1 MRKLNFIVVFILLLT
16 SRNYSQLQQAFAI
29 SQFPYLIHDVGAAYV
44 NIASFNWRMIQ
55 NNTNSAF
62 NWNSLDQAIQGY
74 QSKGID
80 IYFTI
85 QCVSPVRANQT
96 PCAIAFSNSKG
107 IYQSWFPED
116 TVKWKN
122 FISALVDRYDG
133 NGNNDMPGLLRPI
146 NHWHIE
152 QEWERIW
159 CSQYS
164 DTSLA
169 FVHEFT
175 RYVNMTYNEIKKQQL
190 NSKISFAGIDTR
202 HDMEVYYDGY
212 YSNQGNFCISSNC
225 ATHDEITH
233 AQLASNDNFLKNYR
247 NVLYLMQNA
256 KFDELDIHQYGRW
269 ETIPDI
275 VRWVKDHVLLGNRV
289 IIFLEGGGP
298 FCKACEPIY
307 HSASDT
313 TGYLPPELVRDN
325 SSYVVYYFITG
336 IANGIKRLHWH
347 LGPEYSVW
355 GATWGDLDL
364 LSKNYAKK
372 PSYYIYRFLAN
383 LMKSSDAD
391 TVFRVSTS
399 KSSLYYY
406 RINPLGTS
414 VVWSTQQKDS
424 LTISGSGELF
434 LTHIPTVMGD
444 SLIRVD
450 TLNLQS
456 NTKIILSERVP
467 VFLSGNNF
475 IISNIESENEII
487 PAQYKLYQNYPNPF
501 NPSTTIRFS
510 LPNRSH
516 ITLKIFDVLG
526 REVTTLVD
534 RELSAGEHSVVF
546 DFSNLSSGVYIYR
559 LQAARFVQQKKM
571 AVIR

>member
-1 MRKLNFIVVFILLLT
+1 
-16 SRNYSQLQQAFAI
+16 
-29 SQFPYLIHDVGAAYV
+29 
-44 NIASFNWRMIQ
+44 
-55 NNTNSAF
+55 
-62 NWNSLDQAIQGY
+62 
-74 QSKGID
+74 
-80 IYFTI
+80 
-85 QCVSPVRANQT
+85 
-96 PCAIAFSNSKG
+96 
-107 IYQSWFPED
+107 
-116 TVKWKN
+116 
-122 FISALVDRYDG
+122 
-133 NGNNDMPGLLRPI
+133 
-146 NHWHIE
+146 
-152 QEWERIW
+152 
-159 CSQYS
+159 
-164 DTSLA
+164 
-169 FVHEFT
+169 
-175 RYVNMTYNEIKKQQL
+175 
-190 NSKISFAGIDTR
+190 
-202 HDMEVYYDGY
+202 
-212 YSNQGNFCISSNC
+212 
-225 ATHDEITH
+225 
-233 AQLASNDNFLKNYR
+233 
-247 NVLYLMQNA
+247 MQNA

-275 VRWVKDHVLLGNRV
+275 VRWIKDHISLGNRV

-364 LSKNYAKK
+364 LSKNGAKK
-372 PSYYIYRFLAN
+372 PSYYTYRFLAN
-383 LMKSSDAD
+383 LMKRSDAD

-406 RINPLGTS
+406 RINTLGTS

-424 LTISGSGELF
+424 LTISGSGKLF
-434 LTHIPTVMGD
+434 LTHIPTVMRD

-475 IISNIESENEII
+475 IISSIESENEII

-501 NPSTTIRFS
+501 NPTTTIRFS
-510 LPNRSH
+510 LSQRTYT
-516 ITLKIFDVLG
+516 TLKIFDVLG
-526 REVTTLVD
+526 REVATLVD
-534 RELSAGEHSVVF
+534 GELSPGEHSVAF
-546 DFSNLSSGVYIYR
+546 DAKGLSSGIYFYR
-559 LQAARFVQQKKM
+559 LTAGTFVQQKKM
-571 AVIR
+571 EIVK